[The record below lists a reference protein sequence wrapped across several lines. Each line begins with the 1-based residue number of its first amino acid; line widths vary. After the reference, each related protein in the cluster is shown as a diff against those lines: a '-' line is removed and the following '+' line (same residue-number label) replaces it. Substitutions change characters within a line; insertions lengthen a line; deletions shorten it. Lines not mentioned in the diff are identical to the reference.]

1 MFNKGGSLSARG
13 ASEGGI
19 PQLELSAPPVAYRR
33 GRIVRAG
40 GMAESTEAPSRAHSA
55 IEDLRE
61 LSASPES
68 IQGDIDKLKKE
79 ASTLQTTVFNL
90 QLEIKELEDRKRQL
104 QSGKKDRKK
113 KVRSRIVCSS

>member
-19 PQLELSAPPVAYRR
+19 PQLELSAPPMAYRR
-33 GRIVRAG
+33 GRIVRAR
-40 GMAESTEAPSRAHSA
+40 MAESAEAPSRAQSA